1 MNGMMHGLKRLCCIS
16 LVLCTAL
23 FFLHGAA
30 DAQERDRSDRYVT
43 IDFNN
48 VDINVFIKFISEL
61 TGRNF
66 VVDQRVRGNVT
77 IISPTK
83 ISIDEAYKVF
93 ESVLEVHGFT
103 SVRAGKVY
111 KILPAPD
118 ARTKN
123 IETRV
128 RAQRGAPE
136 DKLVTQLIP
145 LTYADPN
152 EIKQIFTPLVSRNSV
167 IVGYAPTNMLIVTD
181 IYSNIQRLLKIIKE
195 IDVAGIGREISV
207 IPLMHADSNKM
218 ANILSSVFQT
228 APGGK
233 KAGPQQIA
241 KFVPDERTNSLITL
255 ASEVETLRI
264 KQLVGMLD
272 TETPSGKEK
281 IRVYYLEYADAED
294 LAKVLQEV
302 PSKTAAGTQGKAT
315 APVVSEKTKITADK
329 ATNSLVIMAESDD
342 YQVLE
347 DIIRKLDIPRP
358 MVYIEA
364 LIMEVNANK
373 EFSFGTEWTAAG
385 KASVGDKDA
394 AAGGGFVRPLEES
407 NLPTLAT
414 GALPAGFSFGVFTEA
429 IEIAGVTFNN
439 LTALINALQDDRDV
453 NIISTPQILTTEN
466 QEAKINVGRNIP
478 YQTRTSTT
486 DNETFNSFEYRDVG
500 TILTI
505 TPHTSQERLVRLN
518 IGLELQVLE
527 STTDFRPTTL
537 KRTIDTTVI
546 VQDGNTI
553 AIGGL
558 IDEVNAVNEVKVPLL
573 GDIPVLGWL
582 FKYKSESVQKQ
593 NLFIFLTPHVVNNPA
608 EAERMYEQKKDQM
621 GQMPEGS
628 IKLFDEKKG
637 SSALG
642 TPGTVQ

>member
-1 MNGMMHGLKRLCCIS
+1 MNGMMHGLKRLCFIS

-518 IGLELQVLE
+518 IGLELQGLE